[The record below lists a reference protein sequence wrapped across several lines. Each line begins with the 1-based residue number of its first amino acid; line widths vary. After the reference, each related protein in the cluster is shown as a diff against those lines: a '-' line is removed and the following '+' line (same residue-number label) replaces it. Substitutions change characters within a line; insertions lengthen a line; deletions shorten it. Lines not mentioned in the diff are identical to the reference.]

1 MSDEEIE
8 LEDEALSVAAGGA
21 VTPPNSNI
29 VITYDPK
36 TNISTISIPGG
47 PPGSSISF
55 SGV

>member
-36 TNISTISIPGG
+36 TNTTTISSPGV
-47 PPGSSISF
+47 PPHTLH
-55 SGV
+55 